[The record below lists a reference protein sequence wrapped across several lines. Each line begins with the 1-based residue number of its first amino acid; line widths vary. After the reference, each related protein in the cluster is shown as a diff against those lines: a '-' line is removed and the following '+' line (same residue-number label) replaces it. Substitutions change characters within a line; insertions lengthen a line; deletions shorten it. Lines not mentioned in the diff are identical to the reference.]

1 MRVVVK
7 FFWMLTVV
15 VLVSFALM
23 ISLARLALPVL
34 GEYKQDIE
42 VLLEEHFEQSLS
54 IGVINAKISGFSPSL
69 QLLNV
74 SMLDKATD
82 EPLLFFN
89 EVHVDINILK
99 SLLNWQPEL
108 ENLTVVGLDLMVER
122 SEQGQI
128 VVAGVRGG
136 AKRNLANEHELAR
149 QWLLHQGG
157 VRLEQATIR
166 WSDRLT
172 AQPELV
178 FTDLGFQINRS
189 LRGVH
194 VIGQG
199 FLPGL
204 LGGEFDFIFNFDT
217 ENVEKINGEGYVSVA
232 GAQLAPWQSKLFS
245 GAQGHLFDGEIDLAA
260 WFTWSAGELRRADLN
275 IEGRRVVVGATG
287 HSDLHFDSLSV
298 LAHWYREKNGWGLA
312 INDFRL
318 LQNGAAWLNVTHS
331 GIRFQLLEQGARFEL
346 GVPALDIARVSALAL
361 RLPYL
366 DEEWRTALLGMKPVA
381 TVNDLYVRW
390 QQRGEGG
397 EQYFARAEFTDLGGS
412 RHKKIPAFSGV
423 DGILSVAN
431 TGWSLNLKTNE
442 ARVRLAGLFRD
453 PLNFTRLT
461 GVISGEW
468 GDEGWQVWSDGL
480 AVSNTHLSASAYF
493 TLQKQAGQG
502 SPELDLVV
510 SAERA
515 DVSQTSKY
523 LPVGIMSKQVVA
535 WLDRAIIDGQVTRAG
550 VTFRGPIKK
559 SFPFDRLDG
568 RFEVQVAFEDGV
580 IAYAPGWPPIV
591 DAKGQ
596 LIFNEQSMRV
606 RGHSAMTL
614 DSKLTHVEVAIPKFK
629 AKNRAVY
636 INGYATGPTSNGL
649 LFLTTTPLAKTV
661 GRYFLNARGQ
671 GTSELELSLRIPLNE
686 HETALT
692 IKGVNTFH
700 ESDLLFEDIGVDV
713 RNVDGVL
720 TFTEKGVS
728 AEHLR
733 GEVLGLPVE
742 AAMHTE
748 VVDSVVRVVIT
759 GRGRASPQA
768 LSRQFKLAIFND
780 MEGDVPWSGRLV
792 LPNEGNVELVVSSQL
807 EGVAVNLPAPV
818 GKSPSQSRALQVEM
832 HLPFNEKNLLH
843 FRYGEDMRGVFEL
856 AREEKAIVLKRGE
869 IRFADG
875 TAQLPIGS
883 GLRLVVK
890 ADFYDHSQ
898 WMAYLSKQG
907 QEGGSEDIAFV
918 QLDLYF
924 DEALLYGQ
932 LFREMSVEMVK
943 VDRRWLGVIFGPDV
957 AGHLSIPSDEKLP
970 LVLELDYL
978 HVRVDAVDAHADTE
992 HEEKVDP
999 SQVTALH
1006 LVVRE
1011 LYRNNARLGRLVV
1024 ELEPGFAGRGVKI
1037 KRVDLIGEYIS
1048 VQGHG
1053 TWQAFP
1059 ETHKQETR
1067 FEATVESKDMG
1078 VLLGLFGYT
1087 DNLDRGEAKN
1097 EVRLSWVGGP
1107 GDFALE
1113 KLDGELVFNIKS
1125 GALLDVNPGA
1135 GRIFGLLSVQ
1145 ALPRRLSLDFRDL
1158 FAKGLAFDEI
1168 KGTVKLS
1175 QGEAFTEDLR
1185 LKGPAVEVAVTGYID
1200 LVGKKYNQYVTVE
1213 PNYTGTLPLA
1223 VAVIV
1228 NPVAGVAAWFAE
1240 KLLRRPVGDIAR
1252 ILYHVTGS
1260 WSSPNVKRLGR
1271 LDNARGES
1279 ALPTS
1284 P

>member
-7 FFWMLTVV
+7 FCWMLTVV
-15 VLVSFALM
+15 ALVSFALM

-54 IGVINAKISGFSPSL
+54 IGVINAKIRGFSPSL

-99 SLLNWQPEL
+99 SLLAWQPKL
-108 ENLTVVGLDLMVER
+108 ENLTVIGLDLMVER
-122 SEQGQI
+122 NEQGQI
-128 VVAGVRGG
+128 VVAGVKGG
-136 AKRNLANEHELAR
+136 AKRNLANEHDQAK

-166 WSDRLT
+166 WSDRLA
-172 AQPELV
+172 AQSELV
-178 FTDLGFQINRS
+178 FTGLGFQINRS
-189 LRGVH
+189 LQGVH

-199 FLPGL
+199 FLPGVF
-204 LGGEFDFIFNFDT
+204 GGEFDFIFNFGT
-217 ENVEKINGEGYVSVA
+217 ENVEEISGEGYVSVA
-232 GAQLAPWQSKLFS
+232 GAQLAPWQNKLFAE
-245 GAQGHLFDGEIDLAA
+245 AQGYQLDGEVDLAA
-260 WFTWSAGELRRADLN
+260 WFTWSAGKLQRADLN
-275 IEGRRVVVGATG
+275 VQGRRVVIGATG
-287 HSDLHFDSLSV
+287 HSDLHFDSFRA
-298 LAHWYREKNGWGLA
+298 LAHWYREESGWSLA

-318 LQNGAAWLNVTHS
+318 FRNGAVWLNATHS
-331 GIRFQLLEQGARFEL
+331 GIRSQLLEQGERLEFGIPEL
-346 GVPALDIARVSALAL
+346 DLAKVSALAL
-361 RLPYL
+361 GLPYL
-366 DEEWRTALLGMKPVA
+366 DQELRTTLLEMRPAGK
-381 TVNDLYVRW
+381 VNDLYVRW
-390 QQRGEGG
+390 HQRGEDDM
-397 EQYFARAEFTDLGGS
+397 QYFARAELTDFAS
-412 RHKKIPAFSGV
+412 VHYKKIPAFDGV
-423 DGILSVAN
+423 DGILSIAN
-431 TGWSLNLKTNE
+431 TGWSLNLQSHE
-442 ARVRLAGLFRD
+442 ARVTLTDLFRD
-453 PLNFTRLT
+453 PLNFTQLT
-461 GVISGEW
+461 GIVSGEW
-468 GDEGWQVWSDGL
+468 SDEGWQVWSDGL
-480 AVSNTHLSASAYF
+480 AASNDHLSAGAYF
-493 TLQKQAGQG
+493 TLQKRLGQG

-510 SAERA
+510 SADRA
-515 DVSQTSKY
+515 DASHTSKY

-535 WLDRAIIDGQVTRAG
+535 WLDRAIIAGQVKSAG
-550 VTFRGPIKK
+550 VIFRGPVKK
-559 SFPFDRLDG
+559 SFPFDRFDG
-568 RFEVQVAFEDGV
+568 RFEVQVAFEEGV

-606 RGHSAMTL
+606 RGRSAMTL
-614 DSKLTHVEVAIPKFK
+614 DSTLTNVEVAIPKFK

-636 INGYATGPTSNGL
+636 INGHAAGPTSNGL

-661 GRYFLNARGQ
+661 GRYFLNARAEGS
-671 GTSELELSLRIPLNE
+671 SELALSLRIPLNE
-686 HETALT
+686 RETTLT

-700 ESDLLFEDIGVDV
+700 ESDLLFEGIDIDV
-713 RNVDGVL
+713 RDVNGVL
-720 TFTEKGVS
+720 TFTEEGVS

-733 GEVLGLPVE
+733 GKVLGLPVE
-742 AAMHTE
+742 ASMHTE
-748 VVDSVVRVVIT
+748 VADSVVRVVVT
-759 GRGRASPQA
+759 GRGQARPQA
-768 LSRQFKLAIFND
+768 LFQQFKLAVFND

-792 LPNEGNVELVVSSQL
+792 LPSEGDVELAVSSLLQ
-807 EGVAVNLPAPV
+807 GVTVNLPAPV
-818 GKSPSQSRALQVEM
+818 GKPPSQSRALHVEM
-832 HLPFNEKNLLH
+832 RLPFNEKNLLH
-843 FRYGEDMRGVFEL
+843 FRYGEEMQGVFEL
-856 AREEKAIVLKRGE
+856 AREDGATVLKRGE
-869 IRFADG
+869 IRFDDG
-875 TAQLPIGS
+875 GAQLPIGG

-890 ADFYDHSQ
+890 AGFYDHSQ
-898 WMAYLSKQG
+898 WMAYLSRQG
-907 QEGGSEDIAFV
+907 REGNDEDIAFV

-943 VDRRWLGVIFGPDV
+943 VDRGWLGVIFGPDV
-957 AGHLSIPSDEKLP
+957 AGHLSIPSDGKLP
-970 LVLELDYL
+970 LALELDYL
-978 HVRVDAVDAHADTE
+978 HLRAGAADDNTDAAPDLE
-992 HEEKVDP
+992 VDP
-999 SQVTALH
+999 GQVGALH
-1006 LVVRE
+1006 LVVRK
-1011 LYRNNARLGRLVV
+1011 LYRNNALLGHLVV

-1037 KRVDLIGEYIS
+1037 ERIDLTGEYIS
-1048 VQGHG
+1048 MQGRG
-1053 TWQAFP
+1053 VWQVRS
-1059 ETHKQETR
+1059 EDHKQETR
-1067 FEATVESKDMG
+1067 FEATIESKDMG

-1097 EVRLSWVGGP
+1097 EVRLSWQGGP
-1107 GDFALE
+1107 GEFALE
-1113 KLDGELVFNIKS
+1113 KLNGELVFNIQS

-1175 QGEAFTEDLR
+1175 RGEAFTEDLR

-1271 LDNARGES
+1271 LDNAREES